1 MLHYPGKVGGYSEES
16 ESEFFYLCRKRG
28 NFYAQQQDSNITIN
42 NHTSKKNKQY
52 YKKVRNRIE

>member
-42 NHTSKKNKQY
+42 NHTSKK
-52 YKKVRNRIE
+52 